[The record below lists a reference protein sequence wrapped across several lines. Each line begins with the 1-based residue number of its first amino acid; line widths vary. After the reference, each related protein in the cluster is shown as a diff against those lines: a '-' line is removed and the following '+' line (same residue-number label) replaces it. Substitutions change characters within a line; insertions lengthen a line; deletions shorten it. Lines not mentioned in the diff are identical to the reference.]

1 MQKEETDLRDRTKAF
16 ALRIV
21 RMFSALPKTTE
32 AQVLGKQLLRSGT
45 SIGANYREAFRARSK
60 AEFIA
65 KCGDSLREI
74 EEWSVLGNRDIGGPR
89 DSGRAAGEAASQSAY
104 WLELLVGSGVVS
116 TEKLAPLRQE
126 WSQREAVRHRR
137 AARTG
142 ERLGERESMRRADRD
157 FRYHSE
163 TSEDFLI
170 HFLILPSSFFL
181 SQSPR

>member
-1 MQKEETDLRDRTKAF
+1 MQKEEQDLRDRTKAF

-74 EEWSVLGNRDIGGPR
+74 EEWSVLGDRDMDGKTR
-89 DSGRAAGEAASQSAY
+89 EVAGELLGKQRVKAPTGWNCSWSPGLSAR
-104 WLELLVGSGVVS
+104 
-116 TEKLAPLRQE
+116 K
-126 WSQREAVRHRR
+126 
-137 AARTG
+137 
-142 ERLGERESMRRADRD
+142 
-157 FRYHSE
+157 
-163 TSEDFLI
+163 
-170 HFLILPSSFFL
+170 SSHL
-181 SQSPR
+181 CDKNAKS